1 MEIKS
6 TDLLYSIFQ
15 HIQGD
20 KSIDFVQSLF
30 LKYDNLLTEKQKVI
44 EDNILFYN
52 EKYKSKRDLQ
62 NYQYEEFLKQKQ
74 ILLSQFKENPS
85 KENIYKIIESKFHY
99 SIIDDIFSYDLLH
112 NHNLDYVE
120 KPINKVLS
128 HKKNRKNLKESKEK
142 PIKPKEEFI
151 EELKE
156 EFIEEPKEEFIE
168 EPKEEFIEE
177 PKEEFIEEPK
187 EELKEEPN
195 EKIIEEPKEEL
206 IEEPKEEHFDTKKNN
221 VFNTETIDHSKN
233 VDFWK
238 KNKTIKFY
246 SFYHHEFPYDNQ
258 DADAVLN
265 SLLTSASLN
274 VFLYN
279 SIKDTKMLQ
288 KIVVLN
294 AEFYFDLEK
303 MINNEEDMDNLIEG
317 YLKFLDKDWNNK
329 VLFIPIN
336 IDNIHWISCIIDP
349 KKEKMFILDPY
360 GHENPDVADNIN
372 TWRNWLLSKQPYL
385 SNKAFEIVYDIPN
398 IAQQNLED
406 VDNCGVY
413 TISYFMFYMKY
424 DKFPNKNDIEDIQSI
439 RKYIYNYITKIVKCP
454 IGKKLNPKTNRCV
467 KEK

>member
-142 PIKPKEEFI
+142 PIKPKEEI
-151 EELKE
+151 
-156 EFIEEPKEEFIE
+156 IEEPKEEFIE
-168 EPKEEFIEE
+168 EPKEELKEE
-177 PKEEFIEEPK
+177 PNEKIIEEPK

>member
-128 HKKNRKNLKESKEK
+128 HKKNKKNLKESKEK

-151 EELKE
+151 EE
-156 EFIEEPKEEFIE
+156 PKEEFIE
-168 EPKEEFIEE
+168 EPKEELKEE
-177 PKEEFIEEPK
+177 PNEKIIEEPK